1 MPNSLFCPC
10 YIPEFSNFCS
20 DSQTL
25 IVNSLT
31 GGKQEQL
38 SRLYR
43 VSDSLPSE

>member
-1 MPNSLFCPC
+1 MPNSFLCPC
-10 YIPEFSNFCS
+10 YVPGFSNFWS
-20 DSQTL
+20 DSPTL

-38 SRLYR
+38 SRLCR